1 MALDLDDEM
10 DVLGAAKHRSKQDEK
25 YVIPENAPVLPS
37 IVSGG
42 RDAELM
48 VNADGDAA
56 VLYNQPLPEEIDWVE
71 YDMDLALLT
80 FVTYGGKVQGLGM
93 KIHKP
98 FRKYL
103 SKAKEIMLIYME
115 DAKIPRDIYTAK
127 LVVRNIGL

>member
-10 DVLGAAKHRSKQDEK
+10 DVLGAAKHRSKQDER

-80 FVTYGGKVQGLGM
+80 FVTYDGKVQGLGM

-103 SKAKEIMLIYME
+103 SKAQEIMLIYME

>member
-1 MALDLDDEM
+1 M
-10 DVLGAAKHRSKQDEK
+10 LGAARHRSKQDEK

-56 VLYNQPLPEEIDWVE
+56 VLYNQLLPEEIDWVE

-80 FVTYGGKVQGLGM
+80 FVTYSGKVQGLGM

-103 SKAKEIMLIYME
+103 SKAGEVMLIYME
-115 DAKIPRDIYTAK
+115 DSKIPKDMYSAK
-127 LVVRNIGL
+127 LIIRNIGL

>member
-1 MALDLDDEM
+1 MALDLDDEI
-10 DVLGAAKHRSKQDEK
+10 DVLSAAKQRSSKGEK

-42 RDAELM
+42 RDAELI
-48 VNADGDAA
+48 VNADGNAA

-80 FVTYGGKVQGLGM
+80 FVTYSGKIQGLGM
-93 KIHKP
+93 TIHKP

-103 SKAKEIMLIYME
+103 SKAGEIMLIYME
-115 DAKIPRDIYTAK
+115 DSKIPKDMYPAK